1 MEIILYSTQDDD
13 LRVSKSLTALKTLS
27 NINLLD
33 EDEINTP
40 SFIVTADDDLLPCNY
55 AYIAKYHRYY
65 FAKVTILDGLRFR
78 VDMTVDRLMSFI
90 NPNKAALSGY
100 VERNANNYNLNILD
114 DQAIF
119 TNDRDVK
126 TVAITNNGLTNA
138 IENWKLIG
146 LFNAGLCNSVGEEVT
161 P

>member
-40 SFIVTADDDLLPCNY
+40 SFIVTAGDDLLPCNY

-90 NPNKAALSGY
+90 QPNKAALSGY
-100 VERNANNYNLNILD
+100 VERNENNFNKDIVD
-114 DQAIF
+114 DQAVF
-119 TNDRDVK
+119 TNDRDIK
-126 TVAITNNGLTNA
+126 TVAITVNGIAKPL
-138 IENWKLIG
+138 ENWKLIG
-146 LFNAGLCNSVGEEVT
+146 VFNAGLCNTVEEVT